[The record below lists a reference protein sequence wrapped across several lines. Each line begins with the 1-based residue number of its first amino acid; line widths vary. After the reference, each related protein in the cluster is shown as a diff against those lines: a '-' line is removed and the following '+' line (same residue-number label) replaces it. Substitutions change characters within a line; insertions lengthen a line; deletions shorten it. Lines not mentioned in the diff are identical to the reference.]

1 MFSWLITVAIT
12 AALLSAT
19 ITDAQTTS
27 CASKLIPC
35 EPFLNSTSKPSASCC
50 DPLREAVTEDLQC
63 ICKLFENPTLLP
75 SLGINITQVIALLKN
90 CNIPGDV
97 NTCKAGGPS
106 SPSPSKGTSPA
117 AAPSSSSPSEK
128 TPPVTTPA
136 SKDKNGVSTVAW
148 TGMSSFLVLFASF
161 VLA

>member
-1 MFSWLITVAIT
+1 MFSSKFSWLITVAIS

-27 CASKLIPC
+27 CASKLVPC
-35 EPFLNSTSKPSASCC
+35 APFLNSTSKPLASCC
-50 DPLREAVTEDLQC
+50 DPLREAVTKDLQC

-75 SLGINITQVIALLKN
+75 SLGINVTQVIALLKN
-90 CNIPGDV
+90 CNIPGNV
-97 NTCKAGGPS
+97 NTCK
-106 SPSPSKGTSPA
+106 A
-117 AAPSSSSPSEK
+117 AAPSSSSPSGK

-148 TGMSSFLVLFASF
+148 TGMSSLLMLFASF